1 MPISSQIPV
10 RDIYDLVERKSARH
24 VTVNRTRFVSTWIH
38 DPVSTHRVGVLA
50 LHESRAA
57 LADDLVLRVAREGE
71 EALAGMRDQE
81 VRHHLVTGH
90 DHAWRIRVLR
100 VSSGYGVGYA

>member
-1 MPISSQIPV
+1 MSSQIPV
-10 RDIYDLVERKSARH
+10 RDIYDLVEQTSARCG
-24 VTVNRTRFVSTWIH
+24 
-38 DPVSTHRVGVLA
+38 THRVGVLA

-57 LADDLVLRVAREGE
+57 LSDDLVLRVAREGE

-90 DHAWRIRVLR
+90 DH
-100 VSSGYGVGYA
+100 G